1 MSSKKSPYGHLKDT
15 QIKNQDEE
23 MSDDDSSLIQES
35 LIEKLYSGMDKD
47 KEKEVDPHNVRK
59 DDVPDIAK
67 LPKIQEPTLIFSK
80 WHNMRRFNINS
91 DKEI

>member
-1 MSSKKSPYGHLKDT
+1 MSSKKSPYGHQKVT

-47 KEKEVDPHNVRK
+47 KEKEVDPHNVRN
-59 DDVPDIAK
+59 DEVPDIKK
-67 LPKIQEPTLIFSK
+67 LPLVHEPILMYSK

-91 DKEI
+91 EKEI

>member
-1 MSSKKSPYGHLKDT
+1 MSSKQSPNGHPKVKH
-15 QIKNQDEE
+15 IKNQDEE

-47 KEKEVDPHNVRK
+47 KEKEIDPHNVRI
-59 DDVPDIAK
+59 DEVPDIKK
-67 LPKIQEPTLIFSK
+67 LPQIQEPILIYSK

-91 DKEI
+91 EKEI